1 MVHGATLRAGSEGAG
16 MTVFPIGT
24 VVAVCH
30 AANRALQT
38 SIGDPRP
45 SPEVPEPWERA
56 ATEAGI
62 AEVLAGATPEDLH
75 EAWCLFKI
83 EEGWRYGPE
92 RDPVAR
98 THPCL
103 VPYDELPEAER
114 RKDALFH
121 AIVRALAGP

>member
-1 MVHGATLRAGSEGAG
+1 
-16 MTVFPIGT
+16 MTVFPMET

-38 SIGDPRP
+38 ALGDPWP
-45 SPEVPEPWERA
+45 SPDVPAPWERE
-56 ATEAGI
+56 ATEASVR
-62 AEVLAGATPEDLH
+62 EVLAGATPEDLH
-75 EAWCLFKI
+75 DAWCTLKI
-83 EEGWRYGPE
+83 NDGWRYGA
-92 RDPVAR
+92 RKDPVAK

-103 VPYDELPEAER
+103 VPYDDLPETER